1 MFTNLLNIPL
11 LPLQQMEQM

>member
-11 LPLQQMEQM
+11 HPLQQMEQ